1 MDRRFSL
8 FFPAAFIAVLGW
20 LGYWLTK
27 TRYALLDDALIHLH
41 YADLLH
47 RDHYIT
53 FDGIHH
59 SFGTSSLL
67 YVGLLAFLRGF
78 FTGPLLPKAVSDL
91 SYLALVFTVFW
102 LIFRMRQKP
111 VSQLLLAEM
120 LVCLLS
126 PTGIRWLTGGMETSL
141 TNLFVVALWSSSR
154 SK

>member
-1 MDRRFSL
+1 MGSAVITPAFASAQSTAAPRWIISRRDDLTWFIGS
-8 FFPAAFIAVLGW
+8 AAI
-20 LGYWLTK
+20 
-27 TRYALLDDALIHLH
+27 
-41 YADLLH
+41 
-47 RDHYIT
+47 
-53 FDGIHH
+53 
-59 SFGTSSLL
+59 
-67 YVGLLAFLRGF
+67 
-78 FTGPLLPKAVSDL
+78 